1 MRKCNLKIKLGL
13 QNNNSTAELTR
24 CQAPFISFTFTKSL
38 TPHRAGSNSV
48 PILQMKQAKI
58 TQLD

>member
-1 MRKCNLKIKLGL
+1 MRKCNLKFKLGL
-13 QNNNSTAELTR
+13 QNNNSTTELTR
-24 CQAPFISFTFTKSL
+24 CQAPFTSFTKSL
-38 TPHRAGSNSV
+38 TPHRAGSNSI